1 VTPEEQL
8 KAQIATQLLCAPLDS
23 AAGIILQRSPH
34 REYVPDAL
42 QLAATVVNRSTSKL
56 INHTARVIQVP
67 RRQLKR
73 KYRRMGEP
81 TRRILREQMRRLQL
95 TERSV

>member
-1 VTPEEQL
+1 MTPEEQL

-42 QLAATVVNRSTSKL
+42 QLADTLLETAQIRRTVP
-56 INHTARVIQVP
+56 HYPVP
-67 RRQLKR
+67 PQ
-73 KYRRMGEP
+73 P
-81 TRRILREQMRRLQL
+81 
-95 TERSV
+95 S